1 MDDKNPFYRLGL
13 KSHSMSVPK
22 IPSIIFDF
30 GGVLLDWNPHH
41 LYHRFFHDQSE
52 IDRFLSEINFPDW
65 NLQQD
70 KGRPFSQG
78 VAELSVK
85 FPHYSHLIR
94 AYHEYWEESIVG
106 PINGSVEIL
115 RRLKKARY
123 SIYGLSNWSAE
134 TFPIAYN
141 KYDFFRLFDGIVISG
156 EVKVTKPDP
165 AIFEIILKLIN
176 RPAMECLFIDDSETN
191 TSIAKK
197 LGFAAIHFKSPDQLE
212 LELKNLNISG
222 FMNFE

>member
-1 MDDKNPFYRLGL
+1 MG
-13 KSHSMSVPK
+13 MSK
-22 IPSIIFDF
+22 IRSIIFDF
-30 GGVLLDWNPHH
+30 GGVLLDWNPNN
-41 LYHRFFHDQSE
+41 LYNRFFHDQGE

-70 KGRPFSQG
+70 KGRPFSEG
-78 VAELSVK
+78 VTELSLK

-106 PINGSVEIL
+106 PINGSVDIL

-134 TFPIAYN
+134 TFPIAFD

-156 EVKVTKPDP
+156 EVKVAKPDP
-165 AIFEIILKLIN
+165 AIFELMLKMIN
-176 RPAMECLFIDDSETN
+176 RPAIECLFIDDSEFN
-191 TSIAKK
+191 ISIAQR

-212 LELKNLNISG
+212 LELNNLNILG
-222 FMNFE
+222 LRTMENK